1 MLKVKVNLDKKSL
14 ASILNDMQVFK
25 VLKKDGSV
33 NKNKFMN
40 LLFENYYQ
48 DYQNI
53 TNKAV
58 EKANLI
64 MKKYNINNPNLS
76 HDLANGLYEIEFM
89 SSEDYFDKS
98 LTFYLDNHNEFIF
111 NSINSGMYYQPAS
124 SYFRNLINHYLLLPE
139 YKRECVI
146 YRKNVDII
154 NEAIRNKSYLKI
166 ELEKRV
172 LEFAPYKITTTKEEL
187 YSYLIGNDKENIEV
201 IHIYKILNVMIIN
214 KPTNFTKNQIEVLE
228 LNIEKGAQFAENN
241 LCEAVIELTSR
252 GIKMFNQRYL
262 HRPVPTQIEGNKYTF
277 YCSFSQLFFYF
288 VAFGGEIKV
297 ISPKFLGKK
306 IYKEYYN
313 YIQKFDYTK
322 KVCNS

>member
-1 MLKVKVNLDKKSL
+1 MLKIKVNLDKKSL
-14 ASILNDMQVFK
+14 TSIINDMQAFK
-25 VLKKDGSV
+25 VLKKDGSI
-33 NKNKFMN
+33 NKNKFLN

-53 TNKAV
+53 TNKAI

-64 MKKYNINNPNLS
+64 MQKYNINNPNLS
-76 HDLANGLYEIEFM
+76 HDLANGLYEAEFM

-111 NSINSGMYYQPAS
+111 NSINSGIYYQSAS

-154 NEAIRNKSYLKI
+154 NEAIKNNTRLTI

-172 LEFAPYKITTTKEEL
+172 FEFAPYKITSTKEEL
-187 YSYLIGNDKENIEV
+187 YSYLIGYDKDKIEA
-201 IHIYKILNVMIIN
+201 IHIYKIINVMAIN
-214 KPTNFTKNQIEVLE
+214 KPTDFTKEQIEILD

-241 LCEAVIELTSR
+241 LCEATIELTKR
-252 GIKMFNQRYL
+252 GIKLFNQRYL
-262 HRPVPTQIEGNKYTF
+262 HRPTPTKIDGYRYTF
-277 YCSFSQLFFYF
+277 YCSFTQLFFYF
-288 VAFGGEIKV
+288 IAFCGEIKV
-297 ISPKFLGKK
+297 ITPKYLGKK
-306 IYKEYYN
+306 IYKAYYN
-313 YIQKFDYTK
+313 YIQKFENDERRK
-322 KVCNS
+322 K